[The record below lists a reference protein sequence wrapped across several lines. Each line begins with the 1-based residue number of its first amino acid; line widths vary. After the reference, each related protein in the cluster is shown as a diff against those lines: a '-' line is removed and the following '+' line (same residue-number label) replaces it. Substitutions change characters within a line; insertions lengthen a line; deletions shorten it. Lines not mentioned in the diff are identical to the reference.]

1 MAKLFTL
8 FQSNIFKRPYLLLI
22 LLAGALLRFYHI
34 NFQSVWD
41 DELATLIETDPTLK
55 FQDAIKTY
63 MDFDNMPP
71 LYLLLLRYTFI
82 VFGHTALV
90 LRSFSALFG
99 IASIAAMYLL
109 AKSIYNKRSA
119 YIAAIFLAF
128 NYFQIFYAQE
138 GRPYTFFT
146 LFTILSFYRLVLYLQ
161 NNSLKNA
168 LHYAFFTLLMLYG
181 QYVALF
187 AMAAQ
192 GLIILVFFIFFQ
204 KEKKG
209 RFFWHFLL
217 AYLLVAIGYI
227 PALPQMIKNAGIQS
241 SWIPFPPPDVFSGF
255 FKEFF
260 GNSELVLPLVY
271 LAIILFF
278 TQLLKSSEKNEEAQN
293 EETQTWQKLPFTF
306 LILAI
311 WISVYLLIPLIRTYT
326 SIPILVPR
334 YFNPLIPAI
343 CLMAGIGIAEI
354 RSKII
359 QITFMVLLVSFSIT
373 DLFVIKR
380 YYTTPSK
387 PQYRQNAA
395 FVLQNLKADEPLVT
409 IFWWHYQYFFRPSK
423 ADKQIQYGTL
433 DTYCSKL
440 QNEKQLPNSFWY
452 LGTRDKNLALSTV
465 NTLFL
470 KDNYIIEQRADFH
483 EVNATHFVRKKEQQI
498 VLDLN
503 KFEPTKEDENRQLF
517 MNGSGS
523 VRYEKLV
530 LEKGN
535 YQFCICA
542 KSTPDEALNGI
553 QAHLSLKINNQFI
566 GGCFV
571 KESKFFTTQY
581 LNYAQ
586 KESATV
592 QIELLFDNDRLYKNI
607 DRNVIISS
615 LYFEKK

>member
-8 FQSNIFKRPYLLLI
+8 IKFYLYKQPYLLLI
-22 LLAGALLRFYHI
+22 LLAGAFLRFYHI
-34 NFQSVWD
+34 NFQSLWD

-55 FQDAIKTY
+55 FKAAIQTY
-63 MDFDNMPP
+63 MEFDNMPP

-90 LRSFSALFG
+90 LRSFSALLG
-99 IASIAAMYLL
+99 IASIGAMYLL

-119 YIAAIFLAF
+119 YIAATFLAF

-146 LFTILSFYRLVLYLQ
+146 LFTILSFYRLVLYFQ

-168 LHYAFFTLLMLYG
+168 LYYALFTLLMLYG

-192 GLIILVFFIFFQ
+192 GLIILVFLIFFQ

-209 RFFWHFLL
+209 TFFWHFLL
-217 AYLLVAIGYI
+217 AYIIVLIGYL
-227 PALPQMIKNAGIQS
+227 PALPQLIKNAGIQS

-260 GNSELVLPLVY
+260 GNSELILPLVY

-278 TQLLKSSEKNEEAQN
+278 TQLLRSSEKNEQAQIS
-293 EETQTWQKLPFTF
+293 ETNSWQKLPFTF
-306 LILAI
+306 LILAL

-334 YFNPLIPAI
+334 YFNPIIPAI

-354 RSKII
+354 KSKII
-359 QITFMVLLVSFSIT
+359 QITFMVLLVAFTIT

-380 YYTTPSK
+380 YYNTPGK
-387 PQYRQNAA
+387 PQYRDNAA
-395 FVLQNLKADEPLVT
+395 FVLQSLKADEPLVT

-440 QNEKQLPNSFWY
+440 QNDNQLPSAFWY
-452 LGTRDKNLALSTV
+452 LGTHDKNLALSPV

-470 KDNYIIEQRADFH
+470 KDNYNIEQRADFH
-483 EVNATHFVRKKEQQI
+483 EVNATHFVRKNEKQI
-498 VLDLN
+498 ILNLN
-503 KFEPTKEDENRQLF
+503 KFEPTKENENRQLL
-517 MNGSGS
+517 MNGSAS
-523 VRYEKLV
+523 IRYEKLL
-530 LEKGN
+530 LEKGT

-542 KSTPDEALNGI
+542 KSTPDEPLNGI
-553 QAHLSLKINNQFI
+553 QAHLSLKINNQLI
-566 GGCFV
+566 GGFFV
-571 KESKFFTTQY
+571 KESRFFSKQC
-581 LNYAQ
+581 LSFVQ
-586 KESATV
+586 KESGLV
-592 QIELLFDNDRLYKNI
+592 QVELLFDNDWLYKNI
-607 DRNVIISS
+607 DRNVIFSS